1 MYYSV
6 INTMPYIHRCGSMD
20 PQVAQLLAL
29 HCQPL
34 LPSGSAELDV
44 THSVQVAALAG
55 TGLLYM
61 GSSQRHLV
69 EVMLKEIGMSYV
81 ESFNFWI
88 ISSETFTFYNRFILV
103 HLARISTRSRTR
115 VCSRQRIIFSCSW
128 LVTWHDN
135 AWLW

>member
-1 MYYSV
+1 
-6 INTMPYIHRCGSMD
+6 MD

-61 GSSQRHLV
+61 GSAQRHLV
-69 EVMLKEIGMSYV
+69 EVMLKEIGKYYICTYILCLYV
-81 ESFNFWI
+81 L
-88 ISSETFTFYNRFILV
+88 R
-103 HLARISTRSRTR
+103 
-115 VCSRQRIIFSCSW
+115 C
-128 LVTWHDN
+128 
-135 AWLW
+135 

>member
-1 MYYSV
+1 MAELISC
-6 INTMPYIHRCGSMD
+6 RCGSMD

-61 GSSQRHLV
+61 GSAQRHLV
-69 EVMLKEIGMSYV
+69 EVKLKEIGEYYICTYILFLYV
-81 ESFNFWI
+81 L
-88 ISSETFTFYNRFILV
+88 R
-103 HLARISTRSRTR
+103 
-115 VCSRQRIIFSCSW
+115 C
-128 LVTWHDN
+128 
-135 AWLW
+135 

>member
-1 MYYSV
+1 MV
-6 INTMPYIHRCGSMD
+6 

-61 GSSQRHLV
+61 GSAHRHLV
-69 EVMLKEIGMSYV
+69 EVMLKEIGKYYICTYILCLYV
-81 ESFNFWI
+81 L
-88 ISSETFTFYNRFILV
+88 R
-103 HLARISTRSRTR
+103 
-115 VCSRQRIIFSCSW
+115 C
-128 LVTWHDN
+128 
-135 AWLW
+135 